1 MPLLYLDR
9 KDFMSFMKKQAT
21 ELAQIET
28 QITQIK
34 RQNKK
39 AKIDSDLILQKDD
52 AALSS

>member
-39 AKIDSDLILQKDD
+39 AKILLPKQLPSLRI
-52 AALSS
+52 